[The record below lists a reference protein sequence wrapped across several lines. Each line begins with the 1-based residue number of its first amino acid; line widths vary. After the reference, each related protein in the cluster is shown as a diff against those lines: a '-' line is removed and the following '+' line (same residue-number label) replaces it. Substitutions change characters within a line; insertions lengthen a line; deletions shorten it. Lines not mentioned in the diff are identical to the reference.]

1 MQGEFVNRGGK
12 LWLTPV
18 PEVCVDCLRRLVFI
32 TVSEASRDET
42 LRRKAMKASEEII
55 EEFRNTPGI
64 TPAGIA
70 NRFHPV
76 IKKICQNEDPF
87 LLKKMHEMAT
97 ARSLS
102 NKYPPKDGNNIESL
116 LIYSLIGNSIDFFR
130 EVEDLEKSILNSP
143 NIVLSDI
150 SDLLSSFRA
159 GRISRIILLADN
171 AGEVYFDMPL
181 VRFLVNGGID
191 VFYAVKET
199 PVQNDLS
206 MDDLVREGLLEM
218 LEEMGARVIS
228 TGVSSVGLD
237 YEKTSQEFKRIYEET
252 DLILAKGMGH
262 LETLG
267 RVEDGRLFY
276 LFEAKCPT
284 IARTFGLSIGD
295 FVACRGSSLMSIY
308 NRS

>member
-1 MQGEFVNRGGK
+1 MQGEFANHSEK
-12 LWLTPV
+12 LWLTPI
-18 PEVCVDCLRRLVFI
+18 PEVCIDCLRRLVVI
-32 TVSEASRDET
+32 TVSGASHDET
-42 LRRKAMKASEEII
+42 LRRKAMKVAEEII

-76 IKKICQNEDPF
+76 IKKICRNGDPF
-87 LLKKMHEMAT
+87 LLKKIREMAI
-97 ARSLS
+97 AKKLS
-102 NKYPPKDGNNIESL
+102 NSHPPGDGNIESL

-130 EVEDLEKSILNSP
+130 EVEDLEKSVLNTP

-150 SDLLSSFRA
+150 SNLLSSLRA
-159 GRISRIILLADN
+159 GKISRIILLADN
-171 AGEVYFDMPL
+171 AGEIYFDMPL
-181 VRFLVNGGID
+181 VRFLVTGGID
-191 VFYAVKET
+191 VFYAVKEA
-199 PVQNDLS
+199 PIQNDLS
-206 MDDLVREGLLEM
+206 MEDLIREGLLEM
-218 LEEMGARVIS
+218 FEEMGARVIS

-237 YEKTSQEFKRIYEET
+237 YERTSQEFKRIYGEA

-295 FVACRGSSLMSIY
+295 FVACWGSSLISIY